1 MLIYITLFF
10 QMIVM
15 TVEVKKSVP
24 SFQKC
29 SKFPNPEPDQNIT
42 VISHNHYKTKLHKII
57 FSQFK

>member
-15 TVEVKKSVP
+15 TVEGEKLVP
-24 SFQKC
+24 SFQNRLN
-29 SKFPNPEPDQNIT
+29 FPNPEPDQNIT

>member
-15 TVEVKKSVP
+15 TVEGEKLVP

-42 VISHNHYKTKLHKII
+42 VISHTLINQNCIK
-57 FSQFK
+57 